1 MPRYKDSPEVRAAK
15 QERREKLRELLAL
28 MEVEDVRDLKSVFKE
43 MVGEVLE
50 NGLEAELDDKLG
62 YTKYDCR
69 NKDTDNSRNG
79 HSVKTVKTSAGEVEI
94 AVPRDRKAEFKPQ
107 IIRKNETSL
116 SWDIEEKIISMYA
129 KGMTTNDISAHIE
142 DIYGI
147 EVSDSLVSRITDK
160 ILPVVK
166 EWQQRPLESIYA
178 VVFMD
183 AIHYNVRCEGRI
195 VKKAVYIAIGI
206 NMDGKKDV
214 LGMYVGENESARYW
228 LSILNGLKNRGVE
241 DILIACVDG
250 LTGFPEAISAVY
262 PKTEVQQCII
272 HQIRN
277 STRYVSYK
285 DIKALMAD
293 LKKVY
298 AAVDEET
305 ALYELEQFAANWD
318 SKYPKISAS
327 WKAHWSELST
337 YFKYPQSVRT
347 LIYTTNSIENFNRQ
361 LRKVSKNRSVFPN
374 DDSLLKMLYL
384 AQVDITRKWTGR
396 RRDWGEIHSQLE
408 IFFADRLPE

>member
-15 QERREKLRELLAL
+15 QERREKLQELLAL
-28 MEVEDVRDLKSVFKE
+28 MEVEDVQDLKSVFKE

-62 YTKYDCR
+62 YTKYDYR

-94 AVPRDRKAEFKPQ
+94 AVPRDRKSEFEPQ

-129 KGMTTNDISAHIE
+129 KGMTINDISAHIE

-241 DILIACVDG
+241 DILM
-250 LTGFPEAISAVY
+250 P
-262 PKTEVQQCII
+262 
-272 HQIRN
+272 
-277 STRYVSYK
+277 VS
-285 DIKALMAD
+285 
-293 LKKVY
+293 
-298 AAVDEET
+298 T
-305 ALYELEQFAANWD
+305 ALRASPRQ
-318 SKYPKISAS
+318 YPPCTPKP
-327 WKAHWSELST
+327 K
-337 YFKYPQSVRT
+337 
-347 LIYTTNSIENFNRQ
+347 
-361 LRKVSKNRSVFPN
+361 
-374 DDSLLKMLYL
+374 
-384 AQVDITRKWTGR
+384 
-396 RRDWGEIHSQLE
+396 
-408 IFFADRLPE
+408 